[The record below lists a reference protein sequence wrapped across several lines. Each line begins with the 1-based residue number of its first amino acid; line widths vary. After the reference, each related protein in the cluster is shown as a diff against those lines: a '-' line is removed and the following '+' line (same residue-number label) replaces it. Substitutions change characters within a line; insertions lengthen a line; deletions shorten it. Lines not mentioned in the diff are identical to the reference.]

1 MEGPRPV
8 TQDSI
13 TLTGVSGYGFHG
25 VLDGEKSV
33 GQQFSVDAVLTVDLR
48 AAGATDNLAHT
59 VHYGEVAEL
68 IHAQIT
74 GEPVELIETLA
85 DRTARL
91 VLERYPLVQRVEL
104 TVNKPQAPIT
114 VPFANVAVTVI
125 RERGT

>member
-1 MEGPRPV
+1 M

-25 VLDGEKSV
+25 VLEGEKSV
-33 GQQFSVDAVLTVDLR
+33 GQHFSVDAVLSVDLR
-48 AAGATDNLAHT
+48 AAGSSDDLGDT

-68 IHAQIT
+68 IHTQIT

-91 VLERYPLVQRVEL
+91 VLDRHPLVQRVEL

-114 VPFANVAVTVI
+114 VPFANVAVTVV

>member
-1 MEGPRPV
+1 M
-8 TQDSI
+8 TQDRI
-13 TLTGVSGYGFHG
+13 TITGIAGYGFHG
-25 VLDGEKSV
+25 VLDGEKTV
-33 GQQFSVDAVLTVDLR
+33 GQQFSVDAVLSVDLS
-48 AAGATDNLAHT
+48 AAGASDDLSHT

-91 VLERYPLVQRVEL
+91 VLEGYPLVQRVEL
-104 TVNKPQAPIT
+104 TVNKPQAPIR
-114 VPFANVAVTVI
+114 VPFANVAVTVV

>member
-1 MEGPRPV
+1 M
-8 TQDSI
+8 TQDRI
-13 TLTGVSGYGFHG
+13 TITGIAGYGFHG
-25 VLDGEKSV
+25 VLDGEKTV
-33 GQQFSVDAVLTVDLR
+33 GQQFSVDAVLSVDLS
-48 AAGATDNLAHT
+48 AAGASDDLSHT

-91 VLERYPLVQRVEL
+91 VLEGYPLVQRVEL
-104 TVNKPQAPIT
+104 TVSKPQAPIR

>member
-1 MEGPRPV
+1 M
-8 TQDSI
+8 TQDLI

-25 VLDGEKSV
+25 VLEGEKSV
-33 GQQFSVDAVLTVDLR
+33 GQHFSVDAVLSVDLR
-48 AAGATDNLAHT
+48 AAGASDDLGDT

-68 IHAQIT
+68 IHTQIT

-91 VLERYPLVQRVEL
+91 VLDRHPLVQRVEL

-114 VPFANVAVTVI
+114 VPFANVAVTVV